1 MSNEQSMWIG
11 SGPYVV
17 IDNRNKEISKS
28 QDDQSDEGDS
38 DPDEVQEPGNS
49 DSPKENDTTKSEAD
63 SEPDS
68 KAPSANG
75 HLEKA
80 SEGGSGAR
88 ACSTLFIANLGPN
101 CTEDEL
107 KQLLSRYPGFHILKI
122 RARGGMPVA
131 FADFEEIEQ
140 ATDAMNH
147 LQGNLLSSSDRGG
160 MHIEYARSKM
170 RKQ

>member
-1 MSNEQSMWIG
+1 LQI
-11 SGPYVV
+11 Y
-17 IDNRNKEISKS
+17 
-28 QDDQSDEGDS
+28 
-38 DPDEVQEPGNS
+38 
-49 DSPKENDTTKSEAD
+49 SEAD